1 MSFTLIRKGV
11 PLFSRGPEPHW
22 WLTGFKWGVFSAPE
36 WLTMDVRI
44 TFTKKPE
51 MHKEFVA
58 ALELQHRRSQL
69 AGRAGYKNISI
80 DADSVSFTFDK
91 PTSFQRRSDYKGHVQ
106 RAQGANRRLVK
117 RYAALGVSSND
128 PNQIPSDAANKLV
141 EYFRPDSTRHSAE
154 HLAQSL
160 RVSGYG
166 ATEVGRVLQ
175 NVFSVTAQEGARIL
189 KDAGKTFQQVA
200 EVLKSV
206 WAGLLAEVLKSVFNQ
221 SAGQAAKVLGGIG
234 LRKAAKKKTVKKAMK
249 KTARK
254 AAKKAVKKAAKK
266 RASKA
271 RRKR

>member
-1 MSFTLIRKGV
+1 MGC
-11 PLFSRGPEPHW
+11 
-22 WLTGFKWGVFSAPE
+22 VFSPGMANNGCADHLHE
-36 WLTMDVRI
+36 
-44 TFTKKPE
+44 KPE

-106 RAQGANRRLVK
+106 RAQEANRRLVK

-206 WAGLLAEVLKSVFNQ
+206 FNQ

-254 AAKKAVKKAAKK
+254 AAKKAVEKAAKK